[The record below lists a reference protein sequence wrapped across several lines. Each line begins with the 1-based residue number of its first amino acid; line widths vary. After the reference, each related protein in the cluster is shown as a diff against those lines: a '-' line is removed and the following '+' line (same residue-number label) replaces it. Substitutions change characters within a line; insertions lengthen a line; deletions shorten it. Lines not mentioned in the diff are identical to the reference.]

1 MIKPISM
8 SALLGLTFLAGCGGS
23 SAVPEVPANVTS
35 SVRLVTG
42 YIHRDF
48 YSPSS
53 VARIVELRAGIGS
66 ISIPNTIVTTDLVR
80 FQRLVVVREGT
91 RVLNL
96 HIPNPDEGL
105 AFDGTSIRAPI
116 SSEGVFLA
124 SVVCEAFTTPP
135 AYWNGHFLPNG
146 LRVEIDSRL
155 DPGSDN
161 YPLSSLVELQADPLL
176 GDGNNSQRS
185 GTGTMTTT
193 STLTF
198 NNAVLRL
205 VAGDGSEVSVN
216 SAGSIYN
223 RRGENVTQSVP
234 WRTIKNSAGSG
245 PLTFADATL
254 RVTFRL

>member
-1 MIKPISM
+1 MIKPIAIP
-8 SALLGLTFLAGCGGS
+8 ALLGLAFLAGCGGS
-23 SAVPEVPANVTS
+23 SAVPEQSANVSS

-42 YIHRDF
+42 SVHRDF
-48 YSPSS
+48 YSPSP
-53 VARIVELRAGIGS
+53 VARTIELRAGTGS
-66 ISIPNTIVTTDLVR
+66 ISIPNTIVTTNLVR

-96 HIPNPDEGL
+96 QIPNPDEGL

-161 YPLSSLVELQADPLL
+161 FPLSSLAELRADPLL
-176 GDGNNSQRS
+176 GAGNNSQRS

-198 NNAVLRL
+198 NSAVLRL

-216 SAGSIYN
+216 SAGSIFN
-223 RRGENVTQSVP
+223 RRGENVSQSVP
-234 WRTIKNSAGSG
+234 WRTVKNSPGSG

-254 RVTFRL
+254 RITFRL

>member
-1 MIKPISM
+1 MKATVGICVL
-8 SALLGLTFLAGCGGS
+8 AAGLLAGCGGS
-23 SAVPEVPANVTS
+23 SAVPEESANVSS

-42 YIHRDF
+42 FISRDF
-48 YSPSS
+48 YSPST
-53 VARIVELRAGIGS
+53 VARTIELRAGTGS
-66 ISIPNTIVTTDLVR
+66 ISIPNTVVTTELVR
-80 FQRLVVVREGT
+80 LQRMVVIREGT

-96 HIPNPDEGL
+96 QIPNPEEGL

-124 SVVCEAFTTPP
+124 SVACEAFTTPP
-135 AYWNGHFLPNG
+135 AFWNGHFLPNG

-155 DPGSDN
+155 DPASDN
-161 YPLSSLVELQADPLL
+161 FPLSSVAELRADPLL
-176 GDGNNSQRS
+176 GAGNASQRS

-198 NNAVLRL
+198 NSAILRL

-234 WRTIKNSAGSG
+234 WRTIKNSPGSG

-254 RVTFRL
+254 RITFRL